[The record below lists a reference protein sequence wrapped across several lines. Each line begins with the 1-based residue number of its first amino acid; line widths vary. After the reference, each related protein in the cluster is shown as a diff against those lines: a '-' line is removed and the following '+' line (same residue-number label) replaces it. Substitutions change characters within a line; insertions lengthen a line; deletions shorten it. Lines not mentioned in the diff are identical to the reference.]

1 MCRLTGSLRNT
12 VTLLGSSVIRGGIW
26 GPPARPAAITTPP
39 KEKKKNYV
47 FRTQKK
53 GCAILLLYLSPEQN
67 SITPQFIRTKQR
79 LTLGV

>member
-39 KEKKKNYV
+39 KEKKELCIQNTEERVCYI
-47 FRTQKK
+47 
-53 GCAILLLYLSPEQN
+53 AALSLPPNKIQLRRN
-67 SITPQFIRTKQR
+67 SSAPSKD
-79 LTLGV
+79 